1 MQRIRGP
8 FWLGVFPPGAP
19 GKLKAEVYAMN
30 SLTPFI
36 RHEMDNLPG
45 PKARPGAASSRN
57 SPPLGRTPASAIDR
71 AEPSQPG
78 GAPAPAPQPPAGPGQ
93 TPHPGPGS
101 IPRGAVP
108 YTDGTPAASRQKNAE
123 SFLAGTTP
131 GVMAAYMPENN
142 RVDAKTADPRRAR
155 PAQQDDETVQ
165 RLVEW
170 REEAPY
176 G

>member
-1 MQRIRGP
+1 MRCIRGP
-8 FWLGVFPPGAP
+8 FCAGVFPPGAA
-19 GKLKAEVYAMN
+19 GNLKAEVYAMN

-45 PKARPGAASSRN
+45 PKARPGANSSRN
-57 SPPLGRTPASAIDR
+57 SPPLGRAPVSAAP
-71 AEPSQPG
+71 AEPNQPG
-78 GAPAPAPQPPAGPGQ
+78 SAPAPAPQPPAGPGQ
-93 TPHPGPGS
+93 TPHPGPDS

-108 YTDGTPAASRQKNAE
+108 YTDGTPAASRQKNAA

-142 RVDAKTADPRRAR
+142 RVNAKAAAPRRAR

>member
-1 MQRIRGP
+1 
-8 FWLGVFPPGAP
+8 
-19 GKLKAEVYAMN
+19 MN

-57 SPPLGRTPASAIDR
+57 SPPLGRAPVSAAR
-71 AEPSQPG
+71 TEPNQPG
-78 GAPAPAPQPPAGPGQ
+78 GAPAPVPQPPAGPGQ
-93 TPHPGPGS
+93 TPHPGPDS

-142 RVDAKTADPRRAR
+142 RVESKDTDPRRAR